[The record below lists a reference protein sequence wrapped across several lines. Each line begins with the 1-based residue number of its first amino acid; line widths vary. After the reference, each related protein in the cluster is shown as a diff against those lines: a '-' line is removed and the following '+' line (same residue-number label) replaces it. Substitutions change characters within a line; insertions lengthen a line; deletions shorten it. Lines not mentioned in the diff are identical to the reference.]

1 MVSVLLNLRKIAI
14 GKSIADIFS
23 SFAKIPFGIGIP
35 LAFGTVAGLVA
46 LMKSASKKGDD
57 VVATGSGT
65 SGYGDNTLITK
76 NAGAIQLNNKDTIVA
91 GTNLGVNQGDD
102 IVKRPEGAVKTNTP
116 MNITVQS
123 PFDSFGSTN
132 PVAINGVVARNTK
145 FKTQFS

>member
-1 MVSVLLNLRKIAI
+1 M
-14 GKSIADIFS
+14 
-23 SFAKIPFGIGIP
+23 
-35 LAFGTVAGLVA
+35 
-46 LMKSASKKGDD
+46 SKKGDD
-57 VVATGSGT
+57 VIARGSGA

-76 NAGAIQLNNKDTIVA
+76 NQGAIQLNNKDTIVA